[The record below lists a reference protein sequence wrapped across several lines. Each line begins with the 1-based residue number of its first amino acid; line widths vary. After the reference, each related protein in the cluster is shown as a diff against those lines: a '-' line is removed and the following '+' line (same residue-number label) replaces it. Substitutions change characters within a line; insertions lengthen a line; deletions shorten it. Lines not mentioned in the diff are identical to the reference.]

1 MNAMQRATVF
11 FDGDCG
17 FCRWSAEWLRRWDRG
32 RRLQFATLGSAEADA
47 ALGDLDPATRYGSW
61 HLATPDGRVRSA
73 GAAIPAILRAL
84 PGGAP
89 LAWLATVSPPLT
101 EAAYRA
107 ISRNRDRLGRLLGR
121 RACAVDPT
129 RR

>member
-1 MNAMQRATVF
+1 VERATVF

-32 RRLQFATLGSAEADA
+32 HRLRFATLRSPDADA
-47 ALGDLDPATRYGSW
+47 ALSALDPPTRDGSW
-61 HLATPDGRVRSA
+61 HLVTADGRIRSA
-73 GAAIPAILRAL
+73 GDAIPAILRLL

-89 LAWLATVSPPLT
+89 LAWLASLSPPLT
-101 EAAYRA
+101 EAAYRG
-107 ISRNRDRLGRLLGR
+107 ISRNRHRLGRLIGQ